1 MRYYVISDVHSFY
14 SETMQAL
21 SEKGFFEDKSPHK
34 LIVCGDLF
42 DRGSESVKMQNFIC
56 ELLKND
62 DVILVRGNHEDLRKQ
77 KRVYQPRALLEPCP
91 EKQEARS

>member
-34 LIVCGDLF
+34 LNVCGDLF
-42 DRGSESVKMQNFIC
+42 DRGSESVKM
-56 ELLKND
+56 
-62 DVILVRGNHEDLRKQ
+62 
-77 KRVYQPRALLEPCP
+77 
-91 EKQEARS
+91 

>member
-14 SETMQAL
+14 SKTMQAL

-62 DVILVRGNHEDLRKQ
+62 DVILASIRTTGVT
-77 KRVYQPRALLEPCP
+77 
-91 EKQEARS
+91 ARLTQLPI